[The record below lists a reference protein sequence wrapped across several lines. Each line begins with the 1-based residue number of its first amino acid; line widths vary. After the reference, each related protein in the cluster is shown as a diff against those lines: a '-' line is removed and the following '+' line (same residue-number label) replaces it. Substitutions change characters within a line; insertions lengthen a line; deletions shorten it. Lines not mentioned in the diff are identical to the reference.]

1 MPNLGTAR
9 DPAAAWSSAQLAAV
23 ACTGPRNLARLFA
36 EHARCAP
43 LDYVQL
49 IRFAL
54 ARQLVTQSRL
64 DLERVAMRAGFR
76 SAQHLRRVWS
86 RWEARPPSALRGRDL
101 QAA

>member
-1 MPNLGTAR
+1 
-9 DPAAAWSSAQLAAV
+9 
-23 ACTGPRNLARLFA
+23 
-36 EHARCAP
+36 
-43 LDYVQL
+43 
-49 IRFAL
+49 
-54 ARQLVTQSRL
+54 VTQSRL